1 MADERMAPPPAPGG
15 RRVYLG
21 RLPPGESDCYQDPH
35 LSQRVNNG
43 THYCQ

>member
-21 RLPPGESDCYQDPH
+21 RLPPGESD
-35 LSQRVNNG
+35 LSKSDILATRCL
-43 THYCQ
+43 TAS